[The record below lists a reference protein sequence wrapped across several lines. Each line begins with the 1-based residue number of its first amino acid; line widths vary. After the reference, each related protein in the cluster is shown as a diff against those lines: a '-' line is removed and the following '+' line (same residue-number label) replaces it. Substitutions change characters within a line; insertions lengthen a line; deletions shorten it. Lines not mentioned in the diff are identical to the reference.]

1 MLIVCSLEVNF
12 WKNVIWNKA
21 RESKFG
27 ILNKKS
33 NRRRFKLKKKR
44 ILISGILIVVLG
56 AGFLAYRAT
65 TNARASD
72 ASSVQT
78 TTVQRGSLE
87 STLSSSGNTRANQSA
102 TVTWQTSGKVS
113 EVALQVGDTIQVDQ
127 VLAAL
132 DSTSLPTDMMTA
144 KQTLLDAQQALEDL
158 LDSKTQQAEALEA
171 VEEAQQ
177 SLATVKQTAAADR
190 SQAQQTLADA
200 QAALEDAQSTRDK
213 MNYPHSTDKLVIEQA
228 QTQYLLAKADYK
240 DALKAYNAVDQKKLT
255 NPDRVQALNRLVTA
269 EANLKTKLATYNWY
283 MLGYTDTEVAQADAA
298 LAVAQANLDK
308 AQADWDLVKDNDSSA
323 AVMLAEAK
331 LADAQRA
338 YERVKDGP
346 SQAEVDA
353 AQAAVDAAQ
362 ATVDRIQ
369 VRAPFTGTITEVD
382 AKTGDLVSSGDTAF
396 RIDDLSSIYVDLE
409 ISEVDVA
416 SLKVGQKATLEF
428 DAIAD
433 KTYSGEVT
441 DISLVGSVSQGVV
454 NYPVTVRITDA
465 DANIRPGMTASVAI
479 PVDQVDNALIVP
491 NKAIHTSNGQR
502 TVTVLSGDQQIS
514 VPVTVILT
522 GDSQSAV
529 TSPQLKEGD
538 VVVIS
543 GSTATTTTS
552 SSQSSNNAAG
562 NLGGLSGPPS
572 GSGGPPPGMP

>member
-1 MLIVCSLEVNF
+1 
-12 WKNVIWNKA
+12 
-21 RESKFG
+21 
-27 ILNKKS
+27 
-33 NRRRFKLKKKR
+33 LKKKR
-44 ILISGILIVVLG
+44 ILLSGIVIVVLG

-72 ASSVQT
+72 SSNLQT
-78 TTVQRGSLE
+78 ATVQRGSLE
-87 STLSSSGNTRANQSA
+87 STLSSSGNTRSNQSA

-113 EVALQVGDTIQVDQ
+113 DVALQVGDTIQADQ

-132 DSTSLPTDMMTA
+132 DPTSLPTDMMA
-144 KQTLLDAQQALEDL
+144 ARQTLLDAQQALEDL
-158 LDSKTQQAEALEA
+158 LDSKTQQAEALQA

-177 SLATVKQTAAADR
+177 NLATVKQTAAADR
-190 SQAQQTLADA
+190 SQAQLALADA
-200 QAALEDAQSTRDK
+200 QAALEDAQSNRNK

-228 QTQYLLAKADYK
+228 QTEYLLAKAEYK

-255 NPDRVQALNRLVTA
+255 NPERVQALNRLVTA
-269 EANLKTKLATYNWY
+269 EANMKTKLATYNWY
-283 MLGYTDTEVAQADAA
+283 LLGYTDTDIAQADAE
-298 LAVAQANLDK
+298 LAVAQANLEK

-346 SQAEVDA
+346 SQAEIDV

-369 VRAPFTGTITEVD
+369 VTAPFSGTITEVD

-433 KTYSGEVT
+433 KTYTGEVSE
-441 DISLVGSVSQGVV
+441 ISLVGSVSQGVV
-454 NYPVTVRITDA
+454 NYPVTVRISDA
-465 DANIRPGMTASVAI
+465 GEQASPVDENIRPGMTASVTI
-479 PVDQVDNALIVP
+479 TVDQVDNALIVP
-491 NKAIHTSNGQR
+491 NKAIHTSDGQR
-502 TVTVLSGDQQIS
+502 TVTVLSGDQQIT
-514 VPVTVILT
+514 VPVTVSLT

-529 TSPQLKEGD
+529 TSPQLKEGE

-543 GSTATTTTS
+543 GSTSTTTTS

-562 NLGGLSGPPS
+562 DLGGLSGPPS

>member
-1 MLIVCSLEVNF
+1 
-12 WKNVIWNKA
+12 
-21 RESKFG
+21 
-27 ILNKKS
+27 
-33 NRRRFKLKKKR
+33 LKKKR
-44 ILISGILIVVLG
+44 ILLSGILIVVLG

-72 ASSVQT
+72 SSSLQT
-78 TTVQRGSLE
+78 ATVQRGSLE
-87 STLSSSGNTRANQSA
+87 STLSSSGNTRSNQSA
-102 TVTWQTSGKVS
+102 TIAWQTSGKVS
-113 EVALQVGDTIQVDQ
+113 DVTLKAGDTVQADQ
-127 VLAAL
+127 VLATL
-132 DSTSLPTDMMTA
+132 DPTSLPTDMMTA
-144 KQTLLDAQQALEDL
+144 RQTLLDAQQALEDL
-158 LDSKTQQAEALEA
+158 LDSKTQQAEALQA

-177 SLATVKQTAAADR
+177 NLATVKQSAAADR
-190 SQAQQTLADA
+190 SQAQLALADA
-200 QAALEDAQSTRDK
+200 QAALEDAQSNRNK

-228 QTQYLLAKADYK
+228 QTEYLLAKAEYK

-255 NPDRVQALNRLVTA
+255 NPERVQALNRLVTA
-269 EANLKTKLATYNWY
+269 EAAMKTKLATYNWY
-283 MLGYTDTEVAQADAA
+283 LLGYTDTEIAQADAE
-298 LAVAQANLDK
+298 LAVAQANLEK

-346 SQAEVDA
+346 SQAEIDA

-369 VRAPFTGTITEVD
+369 VTAPFSGTITEVD
-382 AKTGDLVSSGDTAF
+382 AKTGDLVSSGDAAF

-433 KTYSGEVT
+433 KTYTGEVT
-441 DISLVGSVSQGVV
+441 EISLVGSVSQGVV

-465 DANIRPGMTASVAI
+465 GEQAKPVDENIRPGMTASVTI
-479 PVDQVDNALIVP
+479 TVDQVDNALIVP

-502 TVTVLSGDQQIS
+502 TVTVLSGDQQIT
-514 VPVTVILT
+514 VPLTVTLT

-529 TSPQLKEGD
+529 SSPQLKQGD

-543 GSTATTTTS
+543 SSTSTTTS
-552 SSQSSNNAAG
+552 SGSQSSNNAAG
-562 NLGGLSGPPS
+562 DLGGLSGPPS
-572 GSGGPPPGMP
+572 GAGGPPPGMP

>member
-1 MLIVCSLEVNF
+1 
-12 WKNVIWNKA
+12 
-21 RESKFG
+21 
-27 ILNKKS
+27 
-33 NRRRFKLKKKR
+33 LKKKR
-44 ILISGILIVVLG
+44 ILLSGILIVVLG

-72 ASSVQT
+72 SSSLQT
-78 TTVQRGSLE
+78 ATVQRGSLE
-87 STLSSSGNTRANQSA
+87 STLSSSGNTRSNQSA
-102 TVTWQTSGKVS
+102 TIAWQTSGKVS
-113 EVALQVGDTIQVDQ
+113 DVTLKAGDTVQADQ
-127 VLAAL
+127 VLATL
-132 DSTSLPTDMMTA
+132 DPTSLPTDMMTA
-144 KQTLLDAQQALEDL
+144 RQTLLDAQQALEDL
-158 LDSKTQQAEALEA
+158 LDSKTQQAEALQA

-177 SLATVKQTAAADR
+177 NLATVKQSAAADR
-190 SQAQQTLADA
+190 SQAQLALADA
-200 QAALEDAQSTRDK
+200 QAALEDAQSNRNK
-213 MNYPHSTDKLVIEQA
+213 MNYPHSSDKLVIEQA
-228 QTQYLLAKADYK
+228 QTEYLLAKAEYK

-255 NPDRVQALNRLVTA
+255 NPERVQALNRLVTA
-269 EANLKTKLATYNWY
+269 EAAMKTKLATYNWY
-283 MLGYTDTEVAQADAA
+283 LLGYTDTEIAQADAE
-298 LAVAQANLDK
+298 LAVAQANLEK

-346 SQAEVDA
+346 SQAEIDA

-369 VRAPFTGTITEVD
+369 VTAPFSGTITEVD
-382 AKTGDLVSSGDTAF
+382 AKTGDLVSSGDAAF

-433 KTYSGEVT
+433 KTYTGEVT
-441 DISLVGSVSQGVV
+441 EISLVGSVSQGVV

-465 DANIRPGMTASVAI
+465 GEQAKPVDENIRPGMTASVTI
-479 PVDQVDNALIVP
+479 TVNQVDNALIVP

-502 TVTVLSGDQQIS
+502 TVTVLSGDQQIT
-514 VPVTVILT
+514 VPLTVSLT

-529 TSPQLKEGD
+529 SSPQLKQGD

-543 GSTATTTTS
+543 SSTSTTTS
-552 SSQSSNNAAG
+552 SGSQSSNNAAG
-562 NLGGLSGPPS
+562 DLGGLSGPPS
-572 GSGGPPPGMP
+572 GAGGPPPGMP

>member
-1 MLIVCSLEVNF
+1 M
-12 WKNVIWNKA
+12 
-21 RESKFG
+21 
-27 ILNKKS
+27 
-33 NRRRFKLKKKR
+33 KKKR
-44 ILISGILIVVLG
+44 ILLSGIVIVVLG

-72 ASSVQT
+72 SSSLQT
-78 TTVQRGSLE
+78 ATVQRGSLE
-87 STLSSSGNTRANQSA
+87 STLSSSGNTRSNQNA

-113 EVALQVGDTIQVDQ
+113 SVALQVGDTIQADQ
-127 VLAAL
+127 ALADL
-132 DSTSLPTDMMTA
+132 DPTSLPTDMMTA
-144 KQTLLDAQQALEDL
+144 RQTLLDAQQALEDL
-158 LDSKTQQAEALEA
+158 LDSKTQQAEALQA

-177 SLATVKQTAAADR
+177 NLATVKQTAAADR
-190 SQAQQTLADA
+190 SQAQLALADA
-200 QAALEDAQSTRDK
+200 QAALEDAQSNRDK

-228 QTQYLLAKADYK
+228 QTEYLLAKAEYK
-240 DALKAYNAVDQKKLT
+240 DALKAYDAVDQKKLT
-255 NPDRVQALNRLVTA
+255 NPERVQALNRLVTA
-269 EANLKTKLATYNWY
+269 EANMKTKLATYNWY
-283 MLGYTDTEVAQADAA
+283 LLGYTDTDIAQADAE
-298 LAVAQANLDK
+298 LAVAHANLEK

-346 SQAEVDA
+346 SQAEIDA

-369 VRAPFTGTITEVD
+369 VTAPFTGTITEVD
-382 AKTGDLVSSGDTAF
+382 VKTGDLVSSGDTAF

-433 KTYSGEVT
+433 KTYTGEVT
-441 DISLVGSVSQGVV
+441 EISLVGSVSNGVV
-454 NYPVTVRITDA
+454 NYPVTVRISDVGEQA
-465 DANIRPGMTASVAI
+465 KPVGEQAKPVDENIRPGMTASVTI
-479 PVDQVDNALIVP
+479 TVDQVDNALIVP

-502 TVTVLSGDQQIS
+502 TVTVLSGDKQIS
-514 VPVTVILT
+514 VPVTVSLT

-529 TSPQLKEGD
+529 SSPQLKEGD

-562 NLGGLSGPPS
+562 NLGGLSGHPAAAPV
-572 GSGGPPPGMP
+572 GPPPDAVR